1 MTAYFRLTAPGI
13 TLLVM
18 ITGFVGMWM
27 ASKGAVCSVG
37 IFLWGMLGIGL
48 ASSGA
53 SVLNNY
59 YDRDIDCL
67 MKRTADRPLPRGE
80 VKPGRALAFGLLL
93 TAAAALV
100 LSVFVNLLAAALAMA
115 ATVVYSY
122 LYTVLLKRRTPYAT
136 ELGGVSG
143 ALPPVIGWAG
153 VTGAVNGEALLLFA
167 MLLFWQPPHFW
178 SLALKY
184 RTDYIRAGVPTMSV
198 KRTEQQTN
206 IRALAYVLLLV
217 ATSVV
222 VYGLGIAGVTYLG
235 VALCAGLLY
244 IALLLNTLRR
254 KGVGNR
260 ALFIYSIVY
269 LTVVFSAMAFD
280 ARQ

>member
-18 ITGFVGMWM
+18 VTGFVGMWM
-27 ASKGAVCSVG
+27 ASKGAACSIG
-37 IFLWGMLGIGL
+37 IFLPGMLGIGL

-59 YDRDIDCL
+59 YDRDIDRL
-67 MKRTADRPLPRGE
+67 MTRTANRPLPRGL
-80 VKPGRALAFGLLL
+80 VKPGTALAFGLLL
-93 TAAAALV
+93 TAVAAAV
-100 LSVFVNLLAAALAMA
+100 LAVFTNLLAAALAMT

-143 ALPPVIGWAG
+143 ALPPVIGWAS
-153 VTGAVNGEALLLFA
+153 VTGSLSGEALLLFA
-167 MLLFWQPPHFW
+167 LLLFWQPPHFW
-178 SLALKY
+178 ALALKY
-184 RTDYIRAGVPTMSV
+184 RNDYAAAGVPTMSV

-217 ATSVV
+217 ATSVA
-222 VYGLGIAGVTYLG
+222 VYAAGIAGG
-235 VALCAGLLY
+235 VYFGSALCAGLLY
-244 IALLLNTLRR
+244 IALLVSALRR
-254 KGVGNR
+254 RGDKNR
-260 ALFIYSIVY
+260 ALFVYSIVY
-269 LTVVFSAMAFD
+269 LTVVFAAMAFD
-280 ARQ
+280 AR